1 MSISTPEILKDFL
14 ESTSGPDYAMQHI
27 PELDCDTQPLI
38 FARKRPGKWQ
48 PVSVDHISNLVKES
62 LREAG
67 IDSMTMKSIR
77 GASPSKVVQLFPDLM
92 EEALALGRWTSRK
105 TFCNHYQAP
114 VQLTTMEPPPTTL
127 KSNVQQVL
135 RWGFEPT
142 PPEHVSA
149 TDYMKGPTFW
159 VGQVIGS
166 VKVDSFDEGVYSVAV
181 SGKMESLYHYELM
194 EAVSRARS

>member
-1 MSISTPEILKDFL
+1 
-14 ESTSGPDYAMQHI
+14 
-27 PELDCDTQPLI
+27 
-38 FARKRPGKWQ
+38 
-48 PVSVDHISNLVKES
+48 
-62 LREAG
+62 
-67 IDSMTMKSIR
+67 
-77 GASPSKVVQLFPDLM
+77 M
-92 EEALALGRWTSRK
+92 EKALALGRWTSRK

-114 VQLTTMEPPPTTL
+114 VQLTTMGPPPTTL

-135 RWGFEPT
+135 RWGFKPT

-166 VKVDSFDEGVYSVAV
+166 VKVDSFEEGVYSVAV